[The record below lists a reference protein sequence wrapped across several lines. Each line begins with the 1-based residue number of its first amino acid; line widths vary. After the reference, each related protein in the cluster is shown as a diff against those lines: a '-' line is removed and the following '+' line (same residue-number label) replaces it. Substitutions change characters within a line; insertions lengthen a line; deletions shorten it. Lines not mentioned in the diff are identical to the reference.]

1 MKSIIISIIQI
12 LFLVS
17 PVSASERETDY
28 IVTFYPESGSIL
40 QNISCKIVFTA
51 EGIDK
56 KKISITG
63 VIINERGDTVQSVK
77 TLLPGIGYFHIY
89 ANPGERY
96 ILKCENRDRIRKNF
110 YLPMMSEN
118 GFGLKI
124 IENKEQWL
132 LSVIN
137 SSREVPMKLLYL
149 VAQSE
154 DSIFF
159 QKVWNPK
166 DSYLVFDKKH
176 FPKGISSFALVDSM
190 KNLLCGRVVLNIQEQ
205 TDFQSLPPDF
215 RMGLL
220 PLKNQ
225 IDSDPSRLSLAW
237 DLIAMT
243 LEVTPIKNLSQPN
256 PDIWKTVNLD
266 EVSIIASMRRK
277 QKYNG
282 LYSGSLPSSRVIYR
296 QNIEQWHIQDMRS
309 LLYLLG
315 SVNISW
321 YVVDHVYKECVF
333 IQD

>member
-124 IENKEQWL
+124 IENKEL
-132 LSVIN
+132 
-137 SSREVPMKLLYL
+137 
-149 VAQSE
+149 
-154 DSIFF
+154 
-159 QKVWNPK
+159 
-166 DSYLVFDKKH
+166 
-176 FPKGISSFALVDSM
+176 
-190 KNLLCGRVVLNIQEQ
+190 IQ
-205 TDFQSLPPDF
+205 
-215 RMGLL
+215 
-220 PLKNQ
+220 N
-225 IDSDPSRLSLAW
+225 
-237 DLIAMT
+237 
-243 LEVTPIKNLSQPN
+243 IKNLGFRFVTLDLEGIRSGGY
-256 PDIWKTVNLD
+256 DI
-266 EVSIIASMRRK
+266 E
-277 QKYNG
+277 
-282 LYSGSLPSSRVIYR
+282 
-296 QNIEQWHIQDMRS
+296 NIRNS
-309 LLYLLG
+309 TKG
-315 SVNISW
+315 
-321 YVVDHVYKECVF
+321 
-333 IQD
+333 

>member
-1 MKSIIISIIQI
+1 
-12 LFLVS
+12 
-17 PVSASERETDY
+17 
-28 IVTFYPESGSIL
+28 
-40 QNISCKIVFTA
+40 
-51 EGIDK
+51 
-56 KKISITG
+56 
-63 VIINERGDTVQSVK
+63 
-77 TLLPGIGYFHIY
+77 
-89 ANPGERY
+89 
-96 ILKCENRDRIRKNF
+96 
-110 YLPMMSEN
+110 MMSEN

-237 DLIAMT
+237 I
-243 LEVTPIKNLSQPN
+243 
-256 PDIWKTVNLD
+256 
-266 EVSIIASMRRK
+266 
-277 QKYNG
+277 
-282 LYSGSLPSSRVIYR
+282 
-296 QNIEQWHIQDMRS
+296 
-309 LLYLLG
+309 
-315 SVNISW
+315 
-321 YVVDHVYKECVF
+321 
-333 IQD
+333 

>member
-1 MKSIIISIIQI
+1 M
-12 LFLVS
+12 
-17 PVSASERETDY
+17 
-28 IVTFYPESGSIL
+28 
-40 QNISCKIVFTA
+40 
-51 EGIDK
+51 
-56 KKISITG
+56 
-63 VIINERGDTVQSVK
+63 K

-333 IQD
+333 IQDYGAISFQTDPVKNYEPPLFVVDDVPYQNYDILSFPVTEIEEIFILKGVDAAIYGPKGK